1 MHKWCWLFLLFLM
14 PQKTLCAALISN
26 DTSVTKYNTPTA
38 EDIDNTNK
46 KIYQTFLS
54 DPIGA
59 RKQAE
64 KVLLSAKTIG
74 YKKGIG
80 QSLLNIGVTYW
91 SQSYCQISLLYLD
104 TAVHYIP
111 GNDHESLSTLY
122 RHIARDYIDLKNYSQ
137 ADNFLSKA
145 AIEAGTDD
153 FLNGEIIAE
162 RSLIYAREKR
172 NDVAVNEVYKAL
184 KIVRAIHNTETE
196 GILYGRLSY
205 IYSQDNTGKN
215 YQKGLICVDSSISIS
230 YITNNKRLRA
240 SCWDTKASL
249 LISMHRPDE
258 ALQFANSALSLSDSL
273 GNADIT
279 ARVYRSII
287 GIYRGKGD
295 TKKLLYYQDRYI
307 GFQEKQNRANQENS
321 SQLIADHFALNE
333 KLRSID
339 ELSHRDDMYNLLVR
353 SQKNIIIG
361 LSISL
366 ILLIVALY
374 IVYRYYREKR
384 LLAKNLN
391 EQHLAT
397 VAQTQLI
404 EVQAQHLEELNNLKN
419 KLLLVIGHDLRGPIG
434 NLSSLTAL
442 FEDGHLK
449 EEEVKQVMSSISPVV
464 KGAELTLKNLL
475 EWAENQIKGT
485 SLQATNVT
493 LLPVV
498 EEIEKIFKYSF
509 DQKNIAFSNEVV
521 AGHTVFIDP
530 NHLKVVLRNL
540 ISNAIKFTP
549 PKGKITV
556 ASHLTKDKITISVKD
571 TGRGMD
577 TDEIERLLSVKT
589 HFTKP
594 GTQGEKGTGIG
605 LLLCRELIELN
616 GGELWLTSEVDRGT
630 TFYFNVASS

>member
-1 MHKWCWLFLLFLM
+1 
-14 PQKTLCAALISN
+14 
-26 DTSVTKYNTPTA
+26 
-38 EDIDNTNK
+38 
-46 KIYQTFLS
+46 
-54 DPIGA
+54 
-59 RKQAE
+59 
-64 KVLLSAKTIG
+64 
-74 YKKGIG
+74 
-80 QSLLNIGVTYW
+80 
-91 SQSYCQISLLYLD
+91 
-104 TAVHYIP
+104 
-111 GNDHESLSTLY
+111 
-122 RHIARDYIDLKNYSQ
+122 
-137 ADNFLSKA
+137 
-145 AIEAGTDD
+145 
-153 FLNGEIIAE
+153 
-162 RSLIYAREKR
+162 
-172 NDVAVNEVYKAL
+172 
-184 KIVRAIHNTETE
+184 
-196 GILYGRLSY
+196 
-205 IYSQDNTGKN
+205 
-215 YQKGLICVDSSISIS
+215 
-230 YITNNKRLRA
+230 
-240 SCWDTKASL
+240 
-249 LISMHRPDE
+249 MHRPDE